1 MLLELL
7 VFTYAYYYWSNKNN
21 DKCILSCAFGFSLV
35 LILISHFCTELATK
49 FQIGISTPWAQ
60 GSLKFLLILFLSARP
75 CLLFHLYY
83 LKRIILFSWASIMFS
98 SIFGVMHIPNNSK
111 IWHSCLVLN
120 LTSKNHVSGI
130 SRGKKSVE
138 IYQNDWFLHCFLNFC
153 CCIYVDLGP
162 NNKYFPLTDKIS
174 THGTSAKGKKQTNNK
189 QKTPSKTNKENLFS
203 TLPYLPHQTNSVK
216 IHFSYMKWVN

>member
-1 MLLELL
+1 MLITTE
-7 VFTYAYYYWSNKNN
+7 VIKNN

-83 LKRIILFSWASIMFS
+83 LKCIILFSWASIMFS

-130 SRGKKSVE
+130 SRGKKICWNLSKWL
-138 IYQNDWFLHCFLNFC
+138 IFTLFLKLLLLYLC
-153 CCIYVDLGP
+153 GP
-162 NNKYFPLTDKIS
+162 
-174 THGTSAKGKKQTNNK
+174 GA
-189 QKTPSKTNKENLFS
+189 
-203 TLPYLPHQTNSVK
+203 
-216 IHFSYMKWVN
+216 